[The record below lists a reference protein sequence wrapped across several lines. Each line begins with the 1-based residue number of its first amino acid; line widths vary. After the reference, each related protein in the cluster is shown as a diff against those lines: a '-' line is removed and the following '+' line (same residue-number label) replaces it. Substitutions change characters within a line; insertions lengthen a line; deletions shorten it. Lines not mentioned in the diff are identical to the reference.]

1 MTILIDTVRI
11 ANFRGIKE
19 VEVNL
24 SPTTLLVGANN
35 AGKTSFL
42 KALHLALGA
51 DRRNLTKEDFHDDGS
66 NTKPDSKE
74 ILIDIRIVPY
84 NFEANKIIDEF
95 EENWATGDFSNLIKD
110 DGNGYQYVCF
120 RTKGYYDIIKG
131 YVFESL
137 ELQNWDE
144 FNSINNNGEL
154 ISSWKE
160 TKTRGKFSKKESIP
174 LFFIDAQRDIQL
186 DLKDRSSYLGKL
198 TERLNLDDPQIK
210 KIEEQLNTLNE
221 NIVNES
227 PILEHLKTTLL
238 ELSKTVNSQGTG
250 VEITP
255 ITKKIR
261 DIGRNLN
268 INFKDTDK
276 ESLPLDYHGMG
287 TRSWASVLTLNA
299 FISWNENEKN
309 ENKKDPFFPI
319 IALEEPESH
328 LHPNAQRHLFKQ
340 LKDIKGQKIISTHS
354 PFVAAQSE
362 LTDLRHFYK
371 DENGLRIGALEISDS
386 DEERIK
392 SLLKEIEE
400 DNANI
405 DLKRTNNPIISDLKQ
420 SIIGKINSKEVRKIR
435 REVMNTRGELLFAKA
450 IIFFEGETEEQAL
463 PIFAEKYFGCYPFE
477 LGFSFIGVGGK
488 NNYAPFLTIAKFLN
502 IPWFIFSDAD
512 GNLPNDTVKTVKNQV
527 EKVFGKL
534 NKNHLIIDLG
544 NKNDFESYLV
554 QEGYHKELNKAI
566 DLIENKNNYLS
577 TEYIPKLNGEKLNEK
592 DIRNYNGEEGVKR
605 ALIDCLRAGKTKY
618 ATQIAENITSSI
630 DKDGNFIIPTKIK
643 ELFDLINKELKIKEN
658 EL

>member
-51 DRRNLTKEDFHDDGS
+51 DRRSLSKEDFHDDGS
-66 NTKPDSKE
+66 NSKPDSNE

-84 NFEANKIIDEF
+84 NFEHKKRQQNF
-95 EENWATGDFSNLIKD
+95 EDNWAQSDFSGLIKTDND
-110 DGNGYQYVCF
+110 DMEFVSF
-120 RTKGYYDIIKG
+120 RTRGLYDILKG

-137 ELQNWDE
+137 ELQNWDN
-144 FNSINNNGEL
+144 FKAINDDGEVT
-154 ISSWKE
+154 SSWKE
-160 TKTRGKFSKKESIP
+160 TRTQGKFKKIDSIP

-198 TERLNLDDPQIK
+198 TERLEIDDLQIK
-210 KIEEQLNTLNE
+210 AIERQLNILNSH
-221 NIVNES
+221 IVDKS

-250 VEITP
+250 VEISP
-255 ITKKIR
+255 ISKKIR

-299 FISWNENEKN
+299 FISWNENTKN
-309 ENKKDPFFPI
+309 TNKKDPFFPI

-340 LKDIKGQKIISTHS
+340 LNEIKGQKIISTHS

-371 DENGLRIGALEISDS
+371 DNNGLLS
-386 DEERIK
+386 
-392 SLLKEIEE
+392 
-400 DNANI
+400 
-405 DLKRTNNPIISDLKQ
+405 
-420 SIIGKINSKEVRKIR
+420 IGKIELSDNDEEEIRILLEEIEQSPTDKEIIKNNSIKKGKILERKQGKIKSEDYRKIK

-450 IIFFEGETEEQAL
+450 IILFEGETEEQAL
-463 PIFAEKYFGCYPFE
+463 PIFAEKHFGNYPFE
-477 LGFSFIGVGGK
+477 LGLNFIGVGGK
-488 NNYAPFLTIAKFLN
+488 NKYTPFLSIAKFLN

-512 GNLPNDTVKTVKNQV
+512 HDTVSEVKAQIKN
-527 EKVFGKL
+527 VFGKENNYNPKL
-534 NKNHLIIDLG
+534 IDLG
-544 NKNDFESYLV
+544 NGNDFEKYLIS
-554 QEGYHKELNKAI
+554 EGFSAL
-566 DLIENKNNYLS
+566 LIKSINDIEGDNYFPE
-577 TEYIPKLNGEKLNEK
+577 EYIKKYNDQKGKG
-592 DIRNYNGEEGVKR
+592 DTIRNYTLDFDGGIER
-605 ALIDCLRAGKTKY
+605 ALLDCLSGDKTKY
-618 ATQIAENITSSI
+618 PSQIAENITSL
-630 DKDGNFIIPTKIK
+630 KGEDGKSIIPIKIK
-643 ELFDLINKELKIKEN
+643 ELFDAINSELKIQEN

>member
-1 MTILIDTVRI
+1 MTILIDKVRI

-42 KALHLALGA
+42 KALHLALGT
-51 DRRNLTKEDFHDDGS
+51 DRRSLAKEDFHDDGS
-66 NTKPDSKE
+66 NEKPESRE

-84 NFEANKIIDEF
+84 DYDNNKRLIEF
-95 EENWATGDFSNLIKD
+95 EENWATGDFSNLTTTD
-110 DGNGYQYVCF
+110 DDDYQYVCF
-120 RTKGYYDIIKG
+120 RTKGFYDIIKG
-131 YVFESL
+131 YIFESL
-137 ELQNWDE
+137 ELPFWDD
-144 FNSINNNGEL
+144 FSV
-154 ISSWKE
+154 WKE
-160 TKTRGKFSKKESIP
+160 TKTKGKWAKKDSVP

-198 TERLNLDDPQIK
+198 TERLNLDEPQIK
-210 KIEEQLNTLNE
+210 KIEKQLNTLNE
-221 NIVNES
+221 NIVEQS
-227 PILEHLKTTLL
+227 PILAHLKTTLL
-238 ELSKTVNSQGTG
+238 ELGKTVNAQGTG

-299 FISWNENEKN
+299 FISWNENPENK
-309 ENKKDPFFPI
+309 NKKDPFFPI

-340 LKDIKGQKIISTHS
+340 LNDIKGQKIISTHS

-371 DENGLRIGALEISDS
+371 DENGVLSIGKIERSES
-386 DEERIK
+386 DEEEIRILLEEIDLNPDNTEIK
-392 SLLKEIEE
+392 QNNHNKRKKLLK
-400 DNANI
+400 A
-405 DLKRTNNPIISDLKQ
+405 KR
-420 SIIGKINSKEVRKIR
+420 GKINSEEYRKIK

-450 IIFFEGETEEQAL
+450 IILFEGETEEQAL

-477 LGFSFIGVGGK
+477 LGLNFIGVGGK
-488 NNYAPFLTIAKFLN
+488 DKYTSFLSIAKFLN
-502 IPWFIFSDAD
+502 IPWFILSDAD
-512 GNLPNDTVKTVKNQV
+512 HDTVNQVKNQI
-527 EKVFGKL
+527 KNVFG
-534 NKNHLIIDLG
+534 
-544 NKNDFESYLV
+544 
-554 QEGYHKELNKAI
+554 
-566 DLIENKNNYLS
+566 NKNNYTNRLIDLGIGNDFEKYLINEGYTNELIKS
-577 TEYIPKLNGEKLNEK
+577 INEIEGENYFPDEYIKKFNDQKGAG
-592 DIRNYNGEEGVKR
+592 DIIRNYTLDEDGGTHR
-605 ALIDCLRAGKTKY
+605 ALLDCLSGDKTKY
-618 ATQIAENITSSI
+618 PKLIAENITSLEHKS
-630 DKDGNFIIPTKIK
+630 IPTKIK

-658 EL
+658 GL

>member
-51 DRRNLTKEDFHDDGS
+51 DRRSLTKEDFHDDGS

-74 ILIDIRIVPY
+74 ILIDIRIIPY
-84 NFEANKIIDEF
+84 DFENNKRIDEF
-95 EENWATGDFSNLIKD
+95 EENWANIDFSGSLIKTD
-110 DGNGYQYVCF
+110 NFDKQYVCF
-120 RTKGYYDIIKG
+120 RTKGYYDIMKG

-144 FNSINNNGEL
+144 FNSISNNGEL

-160 TKTRGKFSKKESIP
+160 TKTLGKFSKKESIP

-198 TERLNLDDPQIK
+198 TERLNLDEPQIK

-299 FISWNENEKN
+299 FISWNENKKN

-340 LKDIKGQKIISTHS
+340 LNEIKGQKIISTHS

-371 DENGLRIGALEISDS
+371 DENGLQIGALEISDS
-386 DEERIK
+386 DEERKNTLEKEIK
-392 SLLKEIEE
+392 EEINNKELAKNNGIEINLLK
-400 DNANI
+400 
-405 DLKRTNNPIISDLKQ
+405 KRLG
-420 SIIGKINSKEVRKIR
+420 GKINSEEIRKIR
-435 REVMNTRGELLFAKA
+435 KEVMNTRGELLFAKA
-450 IIFFEGETEEQAL
+450 IILFEGETEEQAL
-463 PIFAEKYFGCYPFE
+463 PIFAKKYFNSYPFE
-477 LGFSFIGVGGK
+477 LGLNFIGVGGK
-488 NNYAPFLTIAKFLN
+488 NSYTPFLTIAKFLN

-512 GNLPNDTVKTVKNQV
+512 GDTVGKVKAQVKTV
-527 EKVFGKL
+527 FGNINFDSK
-534 NKNHLIIDLG
+534 IIDLG
-544 NKNDFESYLV
+544 DGNDFESYIV
-554 QEGYHKELNKAI
+554 NESYITEANNAIDTIQKEENYIRENYIPLLNKTPLKKEI
-566 DLIENKNNYLS
+566 MRDYD
-577 TEYIPKLNGEKLNEK
+577 GE
-592 DIRNYNGEEGVKR
+592 DGIKR
-605 ALIDCLRAGKTKY
+605 ALIDCLRGDKTKY
-618 ATQIAENITSSI
+618 STQIAENITSSK
-630 DKDGNFIIPTKIK
+630 DKDGKTIIPTKIK
-643 ELFDLINKELKIKEN
+643 DLFDLINNELKIKEN
-658 EL
+658 E

>member
-1 MTILIDTVRI
+1 MTILIDIVRI

-51 DRRNLTKEDFHDDGS
+51 DRRSLSKEDFHDDGS
-66 NTKPDSKE
+66 NSKPDSNE
-74 ILIDIRIVPY
+74 ILIDIRIVSY
-84 NFEANKIIDEF
+84 DFENNKRLQYFDD
-95 EENWATGDFSNLIKD
+95 NWADNDFSGIRKIDTD
-110 DGNGYQYVCF
+110 DREFVCF
-120 RTKGYYDIIKG
+120 RAKGYYNILKG
-131 YVFESL
+131 YIFENL
-137 ELQNWDE
+137 ELQNWED
-144 FNSINNNGEL
+144 FKTINEEGEI
-154 ISSWKE
+154 ISAWKN
-160 TKTRGKFSKKESIP
+160 TKTLGKINIKDSIP
-174 LFFIDAQRDIQL
+174 LFFVDAQRDIQL

-198 TERLNLDDPQIK
+198 TERLEIDDLQIK
-210 KIEEQLNTLNE
+210 SIETQLNILNSH
-221 NIVNES
+221 IVDKS

-250 VEITP
+250 VEISP
-255 ITKKIR
+255 ISKKLR

-268 INFKDTDK
+268 IHFKDTDK

-309 ENKKDPFFPI
+309 TNKKEPFFPI

-371 DENGLRIGALEISDS
+371 DENGLKIGALEISDS
-386 DEERIK
+386 EDEEIK
-392 SLLKEIEE
+392 FLLNEIEE
-400 DNANI
+400 DITNI
-405 DLKRTNNPIISDLKQ
+405 PLKRKNNPIISDLKK

-450 IIFFEGETEEQAL
+450 IILFEGETEEQAL
-463 PIFAEKYFGCYPFE
+463 PIFAEKYFGSYPFE
-477 LGFSFIGVGGK
+477 LGLNFIGVGGK
-488 NNYAPFLTIAKFLN
+488 RNYIPFLTIAKFLN

-512 GNLPNDTVKTVKNQV
+512 GDTVKVVKDQAK
-527 EKVFGKL
+527 KVFGKI
-534 NKNHLIIDLG
+534 NIHNRIVDLG
-544 NKNDFESYLV
+544 NGNDFEKYLV
-554 QEGYHKELNKAI
+554 QEGYVKELNDAI
-566 DLIENKNNYLS
+566 DIIENTNNYL
-577 TEYIPKLNGEKLNEK
+577 TTIYIPDLNGTEIGKEKK
-592 DIRNYNGEEGVKR
+592 IRDYDGEEGEIR
-605 ALIDCLRAGKTKY
+605 ALNDCLSGGKTKY
-618 ATQIAENITSSI
+618 ASQIAENITSLKGVDEKS
-630 DKDGNFIIPTKIK
+630 IIPTKIK
-643 ELFDLINKELKIKEN
+643 ELFDAINSELKIQEN

>member
-51 DRRNLTKEDFHDDGS
+51 DRRSLTREDFHDDGS

-74 ILIDIRIVPY
+74 ILIDVRIVPY
-84 NFEANKIIDEF
+84 NFETNKRIDEF
-95 EENWATGDFSNLIKD
+95 EENWATGVFSNLIKD
-110 DGNGYQYVCF
+110 DGNGYQYACF

-144 FNSINNNGEL
+144 FNSISNNGEL

-160 TKTRGKFSKKESIP
+160 TRTLGKFSKKESIP

-198 TERLNLDDPQIK
+198 TEKLNIDDTQIK
-210 KIEEQLNTLNE
+210 SIEKQLNTLNE
-221 NIVNES
+221 NIVDKS
-227 PILEHLKTTLL
+227 PILAHLKTTLL

-309 ENKKDPFFPI
+309 ANKKDPFFPI

-340 LKDIKGQKIISTHS
+340 LSEIKGQKIISTHS

-371 DENGLRIGALEISDS
+371 DENGLQIGALEISDS

-400 DNANI
+400 DNTNI

-450 IIFFEGETEEQAL
+450 IILFEGETEEQAL

-512 GNLPNDTVKTVKNQV
+512 GILPNNTVKTVKDQV
-527 EKVFGKL
+527 KKVFGKV
-534 NKNHLIIDLG
+534 NKNQLIIDLE
-544 NKNDFESYLV
+544 NENDFEKYLV
-554 QEGYHKELNKAI
+554 QEGYIKELNESI
-566 DLIENKNNYLS
+566 DIIENKNNYLS

-592 DIRNYNGEEGVKR
+592 GIRNYNGEEGVKR

-618 ATQIAENITSSI
+618 ATQIAENITSSK

>member
-51 DRRNLTKEDFHDDGS
+51 DRRSLTKEDFHDDGS

-84 NFEANKIIDEF
+84 DFENNKRIDEF
-95 EENWATGDFSNLIKD
+95 EENWANIDFSGSLIKTD
-110 DGNGYQYVCF
+110 NFDKQYVCF

-137 ELQNWDE
+137 ELQYWDE
-144 FNSINNNGEL
+144 FNSINGNGEL
-154 ISSWKE
+154 TNSWKE
-160 TKTRGKFSKKESIP
+160 TKTLGKFSKKESIP

-309 ENKKDPFFPI
+309 ENKKDPFLPI

-340 LKDIKGQKIISTHS
+340 LSEIKGQKIISTHS

-371 DENGLRIGALEISDS
+371 DENGLLTIGRIEISDP
-386 DEERIK
+386 DEEEIRI
-392 SLLKEIEE
+392 LLEE
-400 DNANI
+400 I
-405 DLKRTNNPIISDLKQ
+405 DLNPNNQEIRINNHNKRKQILKRKR
-420 SIIGKINSKEVRKIR
+420 GKINSEEYRKIK

-450 IIFFEGETEEQAL
+450 IILSEGETEEQAL
-463 PIFAEKYFGCYPFE
+463 PIFAEKYFECHPFE
-477 LGFSFIGVGGK
+477 LGLNFIGVGGK
-488 NNYAPFLTIAKFLN
+488 DKYTSFLSIAKFLN
-502 IPWFIFSDAD
+502 IPWFILSDAD
-512 GNLPNDTVKTVKNQV
+512 HDTVNQVKNQI
-527 EKVFGKL
+527 KNVFGNNNNFT
-534 NKNHLIIDLG
+534 NKIIDLG
-544 NKNDFESYLV
+544 DGNDFEKYLIN
-554 QEGYHKELNKAI
+554 EGYTPELIKSINE
-566 DLIENKNNYLS
+566 IEGENYFPD
-577 TEYIPKLNGEKLNEK
+577 EYIKKFNDQKGVG
-592 DIRNYNGEEGVKR
+592 DIIRNYTLDADGGNQR
-605 ALIDCLRAGKTKY
+605 ALLDCLSGDKTKY
-618 ATQIAENITSSI
+618 PKQIAENITFLEN
-630 DKDGNFIIPTKIK
+630 KNIPSKIK
-643 ELFDLINKELKIKEN
+643 DLFDLINNELKIKEN
-658 EL
+658 E